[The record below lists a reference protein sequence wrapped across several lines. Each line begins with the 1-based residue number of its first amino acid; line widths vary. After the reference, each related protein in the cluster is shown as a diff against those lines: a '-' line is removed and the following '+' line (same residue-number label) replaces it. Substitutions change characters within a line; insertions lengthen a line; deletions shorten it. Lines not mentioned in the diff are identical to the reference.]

1 MTSII
6 DILERLESDNSRLFK
21 EELLDNHCN
30 NDLLKRVFVAVG
42 DPYTNFYVNKFKMPP
57 ALGIGHDDTVV
68 EQFLDEIYKSLSTR
82 TVTGNAA
89 KDLVVKL
96 FKDMSGPQQ
105 KWCQRILLKNL
116 RCGVSTTTV
125 NKIWPGTIV
134 GFSVQLAETLKTRH
148 ETGKGIIIEDSISYP
163 VRIEPKLDGLRCI
176 AVKNNGEVTLFT
188 RSGSVLETLPRIKG
202 LLENATWD
210 NFVLDAEVMGA
221 DWNETA
227 SVAMSYKRGKD
238 DSGMVLHVFDAMTFD
253 DWREQESTLNLSD
266 RTELASELVA
276 KVNSTS
282 VVTVDGKTVNNM
294 KELLTFYNDCM
305 EDGYEGIML
314 KDLNSKY
321 AFKRSKA
328 VLKMKPVTTY
338 EGVIVGHYEG
348 NVGSKREGMWGGFN
362 VVMPNGV
369 VTRVGGGYTDALK
382 AEIDIDPDSYL
393 GKIVEVEGQPDP
405 MTADGLTRDG
415 KVRFPVFTRFRD
427 PRDVDAKLLKTAESF
442 LKKSN

>member
-1 MTSII
+1 MPTVIE
-6 DILERLESDNSRLFK
+6 ILEQLESDNSRLFK
-21 EELLDNHCN
+21 EELLDRYCS
-30 NDLLKRVFVAVG
+30 NDLLKKVFVAVG
-42 DPYTNFYVNKFKMPP
+42 DPYTNFYVNKFKMPA
-57 ALGIGHDDTVV
+57 ALGISHDDIVV
-68 EQFLDEIYKSLSTR
+68 EHFINEVCEKLSTR
-82 TVTGNAA
+82 AVTGNAA
-89 KDLVVKL
+89 KELVVNL

-125 NKIWPGTIV
+125 NKIWPAAIV

-148 ETGKGIIIEDSISYP
+148 EMGKGIIIEDDINYP

-176 AVKNNGEVTLFT
+176 AVKHSGEVTLFT
-188 RSGSVLETLPRIKG
+188 RSGSVLETLPKIKS
-202 LLENATWD
+202 LLEAAKWD

-238 DSGMVLHVFDAMTFD
+238 DSGMILHVFDAMTFD
-253 DWREQESTLNLSD
+253 DWREQESTLDLND
-266 RTELASELVA
+266 RVELAAELVTQ
-276 KVNSTS
+276 VNSTS
-282 VVTVDGKTVNNM
+282 VVTVAGKTVNNI
-294 KELLTFYNDCM
+294 KELLSFYNDCM
-305 EDGYEGIML
+305 ENGYEGIML
-314 KDLNSKY
+314 KDLGSKY

-338 EGVIVGHYEG
+338 EGMIVGHYLG
-348 NVGSKREGMWGGFN
+348 NVGSKREGLWGGFN

-369 VTRVGGGYTDALK
+369 VTRVGGGYTDVLK
-382 AEIDIDPDSYL
+382 AEIGIDPDSYV

-405 MTADGLTRDG
+405 LTADGLTRDG

-427 PRDVDAKLLKTAESF
+427 PRDVDTKILKAAESF

>member
-1 MTSII
+1 MPSII
-6 DILERLESDNSRLFK
+6 DILEQLESDNSRLFK
-21 EELLDNHCN
+21 EELLNKHCN
-30 NDLLKRVFVAVG
+30 NSLLKRVFVAVG
-42 DPYTNFYVNKFKMPP
+42 DPYTNFYVNKFKMSP
-57 ALGIGHDDTVV
+57 ALGISHDDAVI
-68 EQFLDEIYKSLSTR
+68 EQFLDEVYEKLSTR
-82 TVTGNAA
+82 AVTGNAA
-89 KDLVVKL
+89 KELVVNL
-96 FKDMSGPQQ
+96 FKNMTGPQQ

-125 NKIWPGTIV
+125 NKIWPGAIV

-148 ETGKGIIIEDSISYP
+148 EVGRGIIIEDFISYP

-188 RSGSVLETLPRIKG
+188 RSGSVLETLPKIKG
-202 LLENATWD
+202 ILKNAPWD

-238 DSGMVLHVFDAMTFD
+238 DSSMILHVFDAMTFD
-253 DWREQESTLNLSD
+253 DWREQESTLNLIN
-266 RTELASELVA
+266 RVELAAELVD
-276 KVNSTS
+276 KVNSAS
-282 VVTVDGKTVNNM
+282 VVTVAGKTVNNV
-294 KELLTFYNDCM
+294 KELLNFYNDCM
-305 EDGYEGIML
+305 ENGYEGIML

-348 NVGSKREGMWGGFN
+348 NLGSKREGMWGGFN

-369 VTRVGGGYTDALK
+369 VTRVGGGYTDVLK
-382 AEIDIDPDSYL
+382 AEIGIDPDSYI
-393 GKIVEVEGQPDP
+393 GKIVEIEGQPDP
-405 MTADGLTRDG
+405 LSEDGLTRDG
-415 KVRFPVFTRFRD
+415 KVRFPVFARFRD
-427 PRDVDAKLLKTAESF
+427 PRDVDAKILKAAENF